1 MVQPSATN
9 QEPQPGLE
17 AQGVQ
22 PPAAM
27 AQFSQATA
35 EGQQAAA
42 IRGRR
47 PLSGD
52 LVHYVT
58 TCW

>member
-1 MVQPSATN
+1 MVQPRATN
-9 QEPQPGLE
+9 QEPKPGLE
-17 AQGVQ
+17 RQGVQ

-35 EGQQAAA
+35 EGEQAAA

-47 PLSGD
+47 PMRGD